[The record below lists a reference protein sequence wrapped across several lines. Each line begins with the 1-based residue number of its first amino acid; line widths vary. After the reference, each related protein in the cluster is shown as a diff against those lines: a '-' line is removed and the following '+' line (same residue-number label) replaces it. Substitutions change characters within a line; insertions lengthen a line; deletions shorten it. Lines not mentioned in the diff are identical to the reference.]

1 MQTTWFTF
9 NQAKPVI
16 QRVIILEVSKVKIS
30 LYELI
35 INIATYSN
43 VSVTLGSDQIQWAF
57 KILILLRHWIRKVR
71 CRLKISFLKKKL
83 WNKDDMSMSSDD
95 VLLQQL

>member
-43 VSVTLGSDQIQWAF
+43 VLVTLGSDQIQWTF
-57 KILILLRHWIRKVR
+57 KILILLGHWIRKVR
-71 CRLKISFLKKKL
+71 CRLKIPFLKKL
-83 WNKDDMSMSSDD
+83 CNKDDMSMSSDD